1 MGLSLDFELVE
12 DEQAL
17 AELVQRMASAELIA
31 LDTEFVGEYSYRPQL
46 CLIQLALCRSGRGSP
61 ELVIVDPRRL
71 KQLDSFWEQLATGS
85 HRTVVHAGRQEY
97 VFCWRRVGRG
107 PARLID
113 VQVAAGLVGLEY
125 PAGYSNLVQRLLGV
139 SSGKRETRTDW
150 RRRPLSKAQLQYALE
165 DVVHLPPLVLR
176 LDRLLADKGRT
187 AWLREEMQRWEAEIQ
202 HQLERETW
210 RRLSGLSGLDRRQ
223 LAVARQLWQWRNQVA
238 QQQNRRPSQILRDD
252 LLVELAR
259 RASSDPAQITAI
271 RGMEWKRFRR
281 HVDQIARQIAQALA
295 LPPEQW
301 PEPLRRSSASQYGT
315 LSQLLYAVLSCHCRR
330 AEVAPPLVGTPN
342 ELRQWIARRLDGD
355 SGEAS
360 ALDRGWRR
368 ELLGTLLEDLLEGKL
383 NVWVQ
388 EPESDSPLGWERRQ

>member
-1 MGLSLDFELVE
+1 MGLSLEFQLVE
-12 DEQAL
+12 DPSAL
-17 AELVQRMASAELIA
+17 DELVQRMGSAELIA

-46 CLIQLALCRSGRGSP
+46 CLVQLALCFPRRRQP
-61 ELVIVDPRRL
+61 ELVIVDPRRV
-71 KQLDSFWEQLATGS
+71 KQLARFWEQLASGT

-97 VFCWRRVGRG
+97 IFCWRQVGRG
-107 PARLID
+107 PARLVD

-125 PAGYSNLVQRLLGV
+125 PAGYSNLVQRVLGH

-150 RRRPLSKAQLQYALE
+150 RRRPLSKAQLQYAAE
-165 DVVHLPPLVLR
+165 DVAHLPSLFYR
-176 LDRLLADKGRT
+176 LEELLAQKGRT
-187 AWLREEMQRWEAEIQ
+187 AWLQEEMQRWETDIQ
-202 HQLERETW
+202 QQLERETW

-238 QQQNRRPSQILRDD
+238 QTQNRRPSQILRDD

-281 HVDQIARQIAQALA
+281 YVDHIAQQIEQALA
-295 LPPEQW
+295 LPEHQW
-301 PEPLRRSSASQYGT
+301 PEPLRRSAGSQYGT

-342 ELRQWIARRLDGD
+342 ELRQWIAYHLEGG
-355 SGEAS
+355 STEPP
-360 ALDRGWRR
+360 ALESGWRR
-368 ELLGTLLEDLLEGKL
+368 ELLGSLLEDVLRGRLA
-383 NVWVQ
+383 VWVR
-388 EPESDSPLGWERRQ
+388 EPRSDAPLTWQRRE

>member
-1 MGLSLDFELVE
+1 MGFPLEFELVE

-17 AELVQRMASAELIA
+17 AQLVQRMASARLIA

-46 CLIQLALCRSGRGSP
+46 CLIQLALCPDARRRP
-61 ELVIVDPRRL
+61 ELVVVDPRRL
-71 KQLDSFWEQLATGS
+71 KQLDPFWEQLASGN

-107 PARLID
+107 PARLMD

-125 PAGYSNLVQRLLGV
+125 PAGYSNLVQRLLGT

-165 DVVHLPPLVLR
+165 DVVHLPAMAR
-176 LDRLLADKGRT
+176 QLDRLLAEKGRT
-187 AWLREEMQRWEAEIQ
+187 AWLEEEMQRWEAEVQ

-238 QQQNRRPSQILRDD
+238 QQQNRRPGQILRDD

-259 RASSDPAQITAI
+259 RASSDPAQIVAV

-281 HVDQIARQIAQALA
+281 HVDQIARQIDQALA
-295 LPPEQW
+295 LPEQQW
-301 PEPLRRSSASQYGT
+301 PEPLRRSAASQYGT

-330 AEVAPPLVGTPN
+330 AEVAPALVGTPN
-342 ELRQWIARRLDGD
+342 ELRQWVAQRLGAGA
-355 SGEAS
+355 GES
-360 ALDRGWRR
+360 SVLDHGWRR
-368 ELLGTLLEDLLEGKL
+368 QLLGTLLEDLLAGRL
-383 NVWVQ
+383 SVWVQ
-388 EPESDSPLGWERRQ
+388 EPESDTPLSWQRRK

>member
-1 MGLSLDFELVE
+1 MGKSLDFELVE
-12 DEQAL
+12 DEPAL
-17 AELVQRMASAELIA
+17 AELVQRMASATLIA

-46 CLIQLALCRSGRGSP
+46 CLIQLALCHDQRRRP
-61 ELVIVDPRRL
+61 ELVIVDPRRV
-71 KQLDSFWEQLATGS
+71 KQLDPFWEQLAAGP

-107 PARLID
+107 PAQLVD

-125 PAGYSNLVQRLLGV
+125 PAGYSNLVQRLLGI

-165 DVVHLPPLVLR
+165 DVVHLPPLLAE
-176 LDRLLADKGRT
+176 LDRLLAQKERT
-187 AWLREEMQRWEAEIQ
+187 DWLAEEMQRWEADVQ

-238 QQQNRRPSQILRDD
+238 QEQNRRPSQILRDD

-295 LPPEQW
+295 LPEQQW
-301 PEPLRRSSASQYGT
+301 PEPLRRSSASHYGI

-330 AEVAPPLVGTPN
+330 AEVAPALVGTPS
-342 ELRQWIARRLDGD
+342 ELRQWVAQRLGEGA
-355 SGEAS
+355 GEAL
-360 ALDRGWRR
+360 ALDHGWRR
-368 ELLGTLLEDLLEGKL
+368 KLLGTLLEDLLGGKL

-388 EPESDSPLGWERRQ
+388 QPESDAPLGWEQRQ